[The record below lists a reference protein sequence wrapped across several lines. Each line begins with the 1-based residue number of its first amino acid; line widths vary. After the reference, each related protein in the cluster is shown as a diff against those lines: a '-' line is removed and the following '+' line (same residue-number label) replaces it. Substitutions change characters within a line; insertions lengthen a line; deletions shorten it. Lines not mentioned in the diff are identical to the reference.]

1 MGASLV
7 RALRLVVHN
16 AEAMRLYPLPK
27 AIALAALLQAL
38 PSLAVTCE
46 DLRAQIESKIRST
59 GAAEFTVSI
68 VDAGVSAPG
77 KIVGSCDRGGK
88 KLVYTQVGPPAD
100 GTNAPAEAKSAPNRA
115 AKKAAPI
122 LTECKDGS
130 VSMNS
135 DCKK

>member
-1 MGASLV
+1 V

-16 AEAMRLYPLPK
+16 AEAMRLHSLPK
-27 AIALAALLQAL
+27 VATFAALLQAL
-38 PSLAVTCE
+38 PSFAVTCE
-46 DLRAQIESKIRST
+46 ELRAQIESKIRST

-68 VDAGVSAPG
+68 VDAGASAPG

-88 KLVYTQVGPPAD
+88 KLVYTQVGPPAA
-100 GTNAPAEAKSAPNRA
+100 GTKAPPEATPAPDRA